1 MYFIEFYYNDKH
13 FYFGFEENIPV
24 AASSKKMCLDIL
36 RYEIKQLSL
45 ADVNRMKAL
54 LNTLND
60 NDICYTDTHVFKGL
74 FNMLKNPCTQGF
86 TGVDL
91 DYDSEDIL
99 VTINLDEHL
108 IYNEDFEESIIC

>member
-24 AASSKKMCLDIL
+24 AASSKKMCLDII
-36 RYEIKQLSL
+36 RYEIKKLSV
-45 ADVNRMKAL
+45 ADVNQMKSL

-60 NDICYTDTHVFKGL
+60 TNICETDTHIFKGL
-74 FNMLKNPCTQGF
+74 FNMLENPYTQGF
-86 TGVDL
+86 IGVEL

-99 VTINLDEHL
+99 VTINLEENL
-108 IYNEDFEESIIC
+108 IYNEDFEESIIN